1 MEYRKAVFAMENGR
15 RHIKTYKKGDVI
27 FYQGERQC
35 WMYDVHIGKVG
46 IYANYV
52 VGDEKLLTVLE
63 SGSFFGEMG
72 LVDNYPR
79 SATAVALENGTKV
92 EVITLDDLEEYFEE
106 DPERVLQIMEQ
117 MSKRIREL
125 TESYLDACRTVTEAN
140 RMEEQGKEKPQG
152 LMDRLKKLMDDH
164 TKAVDLGLDKKN
176 G

>member
-1 MEYRKAVFAMENGR
+1 MEKAR
-15 RHIKTYKKGDVI
+15 RIIKTYQKGDVI

-35 WMYDVHIGKVG
+35 WMYDIHIGKVG

-63 SGSFFGEMG
+63 HGDFFGEMG

-79 SATAVALENGTKV
+79 SATAVAMENGTKV
-92 EVITLDDLEEYFEE
+92 EIISLDDLEEYFAE

-117 MSKRIREL
+117 MSRRIREL
-125 TESYLDACRTVTEAN
+125 TESYLDACRTVAEAN
-140 RMEEQGKEKPQG
+140 HMEERGEEKPQG

-164 TKAVDLGLDKKN
+164 AVAVGLGLGKK